1 MQTIDFVKK
10 STADTFVEI
19 ERKSSEKRLPYTE
32 IKTLVKTARELV
44 SVLSSSLTVD
54 QRKDHSDFF
63 KESTEKLKKIEKDI
77 QIALA
82 NSLEKK
88 DYKAHFALS
97 NTYKDI
103 VGLKNQLYVPVDLK
117 RLGENIKRLGGRGT
131 VNLV

>member
-1 MQTIDFVKK
+1 MKTIDFVKK
-10 STADTFVEI
+10 STIDTFIEI
-19 ERKSSEKRLPYTE
+19 ERKSNEKRLSYTE

-63 KESTEKLKKIEKDI
+63 KESTEKLKKIENDL
-77 QIALA
+77 QIALT

-117 RLGENIKRLGGRGT
+117 CLGENIKRLGGRGT

>member
-63 KESTEKLKKIEKDI
+63 KESTEKLKKIEKYL

>member
-1 MQTIDFVKK
+1 MKTIDFVKK
-10 STADTFVEI
+10 STIDTFIEI
-19 ERKSSEKRLPYTE
+19 ERKSNEKRLPYTE

-54 QRKDHSDFF
+54 QRKDHLYFF
-63 KESTEKLKKIEKDI
+63 KESTEKLKKIENDL

>member
-63 KESTEKLKKIEKDI
+63 KESTEKLKKIEKDL

>member
-10 STADTFVEI
+10 STTNTFVEI
-19 ERKSSEKRLPYTE
+19 ESKSSEKRLPYTE

-63 KESTEKLKKIEKDI
+63 KESTEKLKKIEKDL